1 MSKDACRAHQS
12 VAGEAF
18 GNGAR
23 VGGLAVVARN
33 GLEQIFF
40 PTFERKCFISTHICR
55 WLLIKVA
62 KYQFIN
68 IRSQRVNTTKY
79 YDWMFAIHA
88 TIFNQSN
95 VFLNFVTIL

>member
-40 PTFERKCFISTHICR
+40 LHSRENALSQLIS
-55 WLLIKVA
+55 VGG
-62 KYQFIN
+62 F
-68 IRSQRVNTTKY
+68 
-79 YDWMFAIHA
+79 
-88 TIFNQSN
+88 
-95 VFLNFVTIL
+95 